1 MGHRTPRSA
10 GHTAHVKEVMP
21 YGKKET
27 QSNEAQGNK
36 AKGDE
41 APRAKAQG
49 NKTAESEQAPPV
61 EEQKHPRE
69 TRRDVLFLENLLLN
83 KCSL

>member
-27 QSNEAQGNK
+27 QSNE
-36 AKGDE
+36 
-41 APRAKAQG
+41 AQG